1 MIKVVLD
8 SINPEARV
16 NTHDLK
22 DKLRSMDIDQFKG
35 DITEILLKMEDI
47 YLVILAEGED
57 YQDFNLDLL
66 NALRIVHDTSFLYTL
81 E

>member
-16 NTHDLK
+16 NTHNLK
-22 DKLRSMDIDQFKG
+22 DKLRSIDIDQFKG
-35 DITEILLKMEDI
+35 DITKILLKMEDI